1 MMLMAPVGKI
11 YLASTFVDLRKS
23 YQTLGLHVKSVLK
36 GNPLTGDFFIFYNR
50 RHDLIKILYWQT
62 NGFCLWQK
70 RIEDSTFKIPKD
82 LGELKLELTSYQL
95 HGLVQGLDWMNQ
107 AEKVLHYRLVS

>member
-1 MMLMAPVGKI
+1 MLMSRAGKI

-23 YQTLGLHVKSVLK
+23 YQTLGLYVKSTLK
-36 GNPLTGDFFIFYNR
+36 GNPLKGDFFVFYNR

-70 RIEDSTFKIPKD
+70 RIEESTFKIPKD
-82 LGELKLELTSYQL
+82 LCELKLEITSYQL
-95 HGLVQGLDWMNQ
+95 HGLIQGLDWKNQ
-107 AEKVLHYRLVS
+107 EEKALNYRLVS